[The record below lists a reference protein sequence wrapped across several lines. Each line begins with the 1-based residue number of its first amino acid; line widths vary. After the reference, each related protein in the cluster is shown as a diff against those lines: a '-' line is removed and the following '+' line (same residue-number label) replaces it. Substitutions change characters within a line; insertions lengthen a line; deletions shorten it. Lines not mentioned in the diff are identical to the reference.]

1 MSPLAA
7 ARQAA
12 ALRET
17 GHRPWPLPDD
27 DWVLAQTLDDVL
39 LAHWPVS
46 ERALR
51 PLVPRALELERH
63 GGSCWLSVVAFHV
76 SALRLRG
83 TLPLPL
89 LSSFHE
95 VNVRTYVRRR
105 GKPGIWLFSLDVSS
119 VAAAEA
125 ARLAFNLPFHRARI
139 RLDRAGDW
147 LTVSCA
153 RGEGKAFTARGVA
166 RGRPFRPRPGTLEHF
181 LAERYCLYTAGL
193 SLHRAEIHHAP
204 WELRRAEGR
213 VELAT
218 LAPENLR
225 LAGEPILHLAARTD
239 VLLWPL
245 EPAEGA

>member
-1 MSPLAA
+1 MSPLAP

-17 GHRPWPLPDD
+17 AHRPWPLPDD
-27 DWVLAQTLDDVL
+27 AWVLAQTLDDVL

-51 PLVPRALELERH
+51 PLVPRGLELERH

-89 LSSFHE
+89 LSSFRE
-95 VNVRTYVRRR
+95 VNVRTYVRRH
-105 GKPGIWLFSLDVSS
+105 GEPGISLFSLDVSS

-125 ARLAFNLPFHRARI
+125 ARLAFKLPSHRARI
-139 RLDRAGDW
+139 RLDRARDR

-153 RGEGKAFTARGVA
+153 RGEGRAFTARGVA

-181 LAERYCLYTAGL
+181 LAERYCLYTAGPG
-193 SLHRAEIHHAP
+193 LHRAEIHHAP

-218 LAPENLR
+218 LAPENVR
-225 LAGEPILHLAARTD
+225 LTGEPILHVAARTD
-239 VLLWPL
+239 VLLWPP
-245 EPAEGA
+245 EPVEDA

>member
-17 GHRPWPLPDD
+17 AHRPWPLPDD
-27 DWVLAQTLDDVL
+27 GWVLAQTLDDVL

-89 LSSFHE
+89 LSSFDE

-105 GKPGIWLFSLDVSS
+105 GRPGIWPFSLDTSS
-119 VAAAEA
+119 LAAAEA
-125 ARLAFNLPFHRARI
+125 ARRAFHLPFHRARI
-139 RLDRAGDW
+139 HLDRAGDW
-147 LTVSCA
+147 LSVSCA
-153 RGEGKAFTARGVA
+153 RGEGEAFTARVVG
-166 RGRPFRPRPGTLEHF
+166 RGRPFRARPGTLEHF
-181 LAERYCLYTAGL
+181 LTERYCLYTARPG
-193 SLHRAEIHHAP
+193 LHRAEIHHAP
-204 WELRRAEGR
+204 WELRRAEGK
-213 VELAT
+213 VVPAT
-218 LAPENLR
+218 LTPESVR
-225 LAGEPILHLAARTD
+225 LAGEPILHVAARTD
-239 VLLWPL
+239 ILLWPL
-245 EPAEGA
+245 EPVEGA